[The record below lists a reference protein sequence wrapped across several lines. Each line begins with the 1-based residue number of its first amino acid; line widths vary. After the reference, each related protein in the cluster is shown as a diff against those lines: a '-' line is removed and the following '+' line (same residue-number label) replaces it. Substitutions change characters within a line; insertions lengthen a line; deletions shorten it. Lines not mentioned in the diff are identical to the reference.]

1 MAHIFINYRRQDSEG
16 YVGRLFDHLSGHFE
30 PDALFM
36 DVDSIP
42 PGADFVTFLSESV
55 AACDVFLSVIGPH
68 WLTLTDDAGSRRIDQ
83 WNDFVHIEIQSAL
96 EQNKLIIPVLV
107 GGAKMPSPKSLPEDI
122 AALSNRNAV
131 ELSHQRFSY
140 DVEKLVE
147 AIKEMVPATPAFKL
161 RSDSETVRAKAE
173 ALKKIR
179 EELMNATDSPIYS
192 FRTRSR
198 YFPVLG
204 DGNPD
209 ANLLFIG
216 EAPGKYEAA
225 QGMPF
230 VGPSG
235 EILAEM
241 LAGIGMKRED
251 VYITNLLLDHPEH
264 GEDPTL
270 EEIAYYAPFVNR
282 IIDIIEPAV
291 IVTLGRFAMQHLLN
305 KFDLPEK
312 RGKISNLH
320 GQLLKVSMPYGEIHL
335 VPLYHPA
342 VVLYSA
348 SQKELLRK
356 DFQRL
361 KMFV

>member
-1 MAHIFINYRRQDSEG
+1 
-16 YVGRLFDHLSGHFE
+16 
-30 PDALFM
+30 
-36 DVDSIP
+36 
-42 PGADFVTFLSESV
+42 
-55 AACDVFLSVIGPH
+55 VIGPS
-68 WLTLTDDAGSRRIDQ
+68 WITVSDDAGNRRIDN
-83 WNDFVHIEIQSAL
+83 WNDFVHVEIASAL
-96 EQNKLIIPVLV
+96 EQKKLIIPLLV
-107 GGAKMPSPKSLPEDI
+107 GGAKMPPPSSLPDDI
-122 AALSNRNAV
+122 VAIAHRNAV
-131 ELSHQRFSY
+131 ELTHQRFTA
-140 DVEKLVE
+140 DVERLAH

-161 RSDSETVRAKAE
+161 RSDTEVVRSKAD
-173 ALKKIR
+173 ALKAIR
-179 EELMNATDSPIYS
+179 EELMNATDSPIYE
-192 FRTRSR
+192 FRTSKR

-209 ANLLFIG
+209 ANLLFLG

-251 VYITNLLLDHPEH
+251 VYITNLLLDFPEH
-264 GEDPTL
+264 GENPTP
-270 EEIAYYAPFVNR
+270 EEIAYYAPYVDR
-282 IIDIIEPAV
+282 IIEIIQPAV
-291 IVTLGRFAMQHLLN
+291 IVTLGRFAMTHVLN
-305 KFDLPEK
+305 KLNLPEK
-312 RGKISNLH
+312 RGKIKDLH
-320 GQLLKVSMPYGEIHL
+320 GQLLKATLPYGDIHV

-361 KMFV
+361 RMFV